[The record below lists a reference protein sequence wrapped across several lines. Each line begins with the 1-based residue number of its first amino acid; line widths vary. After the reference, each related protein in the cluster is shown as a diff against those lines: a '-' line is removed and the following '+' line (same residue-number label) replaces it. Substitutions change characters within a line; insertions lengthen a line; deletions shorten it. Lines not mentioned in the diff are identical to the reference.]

1 MYLATPSQMK
11 SAEAN
16 AVAAGKTYIGLMEN
30 AGAAAVQE
38 LCRCVDIN
46 ADSRVLII
54 CGRGNNGGDGFVMA
68 RLIADMGARVF
79 VTLPCGAP
87 KSGIAL
93 EEYAKIAHS
102 KITFLD
108 TDDERISDRYD
119 AVVDAVF
126 GTGFH
131 GELSADIISLFSRIS
146 KDSFILAAD
155 IPSGADSV
163 TGKVSAGTLMCGLT
177 ITFGA
182 PKIGMTLLPA
192 QINCGKIIV
201 REIGI
206 TESCFENTGAPIM
219 MTDAMAEK
227 CVPARGQSCHKGTF
241 GRLLIIAGSE
251 NMSGAA
257 AMNLKAALRS
267 GAGLVKLASV
277 PAVIDRAAAGIYE
290 ATFCTLSA
298 NESGAISSDGLT
310 KLCSAAEN
318 MTVIAMGSGL
328 SCCDDTKELVRG
340 MISFCGE
347 KNIPL
352 ILDAD
357 GLNCIADS
365 IDIIR
370 NANCKAVL
378 TPHVG
383 ELARLLGMTAAEVMA
398 DRLSAA
404 AALSEKTGAVVV
416 AKGVPTY
423 IVSPKKRCAS
433 YSGNGGL
440 SRGGSGDVLTGIIS
454 GICSMNR
461 GERLYECVCAAV
473 HIFGIAADMAAE
485 KLSMSGMLPTDVIA
499 QLPFAFKQIRPEK
512 MCRFSAEYRR

>member
-1 MYLATPSQMK
+1 MANMYLATPSQMK
-11 SAEAN
+11 AAEAN

-163 TGKVSAGTLMCGLT
+163 TGKVSAGTLMCDLT

-347 KNIPL
+347 K
-352 ILDAD
+352 
-357 GLNCIADS
+357 
-365 IDIIR
+365 
-370 NANCKAVL
+370 
-378 TPHVG
+378 
-383 ELARLLGMTAAEVMA
+383 
-398 DRLSAA
+398 
-404 AALSEKTGAVVV
+404 
-416 AKGVPTY
+416 
-423 IVSPKKRCAS
+423 
-433 YSGNGGL
+433 
-440 SRGGSGDVLTGIIS
+440 
-454 GICSMNR
+454 
-461 GERLYECVCAAV
+461 
-473 HIFGIAADMAAE
+473 IFPSFLMP
-485 KLSMSGMLPTDVIA
+485 MV
-499 QLPFAFKQIRPEK
+499 
-512 MCRFSAEYRR
+512 

>member
-11 SAEAN
+11 AAEAN
-16 AVAAGKTYIGLMEN
+16 AVAAGETYIGLMEN

-68 RLIADMGARVF
+68 RLIADMGARGF

-93 EEYAKIAHS
+93 EEYAKIDHS

-347 KNIPL
+347 KKY
-352 ILDAD
+352 
-357 GLNCIADS
+357 S
-365 IDIIR
+365 
-370 NANCKAVL
+370 
-378 TPHVG
+378 PH
-383 ELARLLGMTAAEVMA
+383 
-398 DRLSAA
+398 S
-404 AALSEKTGAVVV
+404 
-416 AKGVPTY
+416 
-423 IVSPKKRCAS
+423 
-433 YSGNGGL
+433 
-440 SRGGSGDVLTGIIS
+440 
-454 GICSMNR
+454 
-461 GERLYECVCAAV
+461 
-473 HIFGIAADMAAE
+473 
-485 KLSMSGMLPTDVIA
+485 
-499 QLPFAFKQIRPEK
+499 
-512 MCRFSAEYRR
+512 

>member
-1 MYLATPSQMK
+1 
-11 SAEAN
+11 
-16 AVAAGKTYIGLMEN
+16 
-30 AGAAAVQE
+30 
-38 LCRCVDIN
+38 
-46 ADSRVLII
+46 
-54 CGRGNNGGDGFVMA
+54 
-68 RLIADMGARVF
+68 
-79 VTLPCGAP
+79 
-87 KSGIAL
+87 
-93 EEYAKIAHS
+93 
-102 KITFLD
+102 
-108 TDDERISDRYD
+108 
-119 AVVDAVF
+119 
-126 GTGFH
+126 
-131 GELSADIISLFSRIS
+131 
-146 KDSFILAAD
+146 
-155 IPSGADSV
+155 
-163 TGKVSAGTLMCGLT
+163 MCGLT

-206 TESCFENTGAPIM
+206 TESCFENTGAPVM

-347 KNIPL
+347 K
-352 ILDAD
+352 
-357 GLNCIADS
+357 
-365 IDIIR
+365 
-370 NANCKAVL
+370 
-378 TPHVG
+378 
-383 ELARLLGMTAAEVMA
+383 
-398 DRLSAA
+398 
-404 AALSEKTGAVVV
+404 
-416 AKGVPTY
+416 
-423 IVSPKKRCAS
+423 
-433 YSGNGGL
+433 
-440 SRGGSGDVLTGIIS
+440 
-454 GICSMNR
+454 
-461 GERLYECVCAAV
+461 
-473 HIFGIAADMAAE
+473 IFPSFLMP
-485 KLSMSGMLPTDVIA
+485 MV
-499 QLPFAFKQIRPEK
+499 
-512 MCRFSAEYRR
+512 

>member
-1 MYLATPSQMK
+1 MANMYLATPSQMK

-163 TGKVSAGTLMCGLT
+163 TGKVSAGTLICGLT

-192 QINCGKIIV
+192 QISCGKIIV

-206 TESCFENTGAPIM
+206 TESCFENTSAPIM

-251 NMSGAA
+251 NM
-257 AMNLKAALRS
+257 S

-404 AALSEKTGAVVV
+404 AALSEKTSAVVV

-423 IVSPKKRCAS
+423 IVSPQKRCAS

>member
-11 SAEAN
+11 AAEAN
-16 AVAAGKTYIGLMEN
+16 AVAAGETYIGLMEN

-68 RLIADMGARVF
+68 RLIADMGARGF

-93 EEYAKIAHS
+93 EEYAKIDHS

-227 CVPARGQSCHKGTF
+227 CVPARGQRKYERCGCHEPESCPQERCGTGKAGFRPRCYRPCGGRNIRSHFLHSF
-241 GRLLIIAGSE
+241 GKR
-251 NMSGAA
+251 
-257 AMNLKAALRS
+257 KRS
-267 GAGLVKLASV
+267 HILG
-277 PAVIDRAAAGIYE
+277 RADKI
-290 ATFCTLSA
+290 
-298 NESGAISSDGLT
+298 
-310 KLCSAAEN
+310 
-318 MTVIAMGSGL
+318 ML
-328 SCCDDTKELVRG
+328 SCRKYDRHCHGQR
-340 MISFCGE
+340 SF
-347 KNIPL
+347 
-352 ILDAD
+352 
-357 GLNCIADS
+357 
-365 IDIIR
+365 
-370 NANCKAVL
+370 
-378 TPHVG
+378 
-383 ELARLLGMTAAEVMA
+383 LL
-398 DRLSAA
+398 R
-404 AALSEKTGAVVV
+404 
-416 AKGVPTY
+416 
-423 IVSPKKRCAS
+423 
-433 YSGNGGL
+433 
-440 SRGGSGDVLTGIIS
+440 
-454 GICSMNR
+454 
-461 GERLYECVCAAV
+461 
-473 HIFGIAADMAAE
+473 
-485 KLSMSGMLPTDVIA
+485 
-499 QLPFAFKQIRPEK
+499 
-512 MCRFSAEYRR
+512 